1 MNFKVKLN
9 TINDAGLFV
18 ATCGEYTDTDIDY
31 VYSRYTI
38 DAKSIMGILSTSLN
52 KECVVNFL
60 SDDEDLCNK
69 FKEDIKLWIV
79 EE

>member
-1 MNFKVKLN
+1 MNDHKIKICLKTVN
-9 TINDAGLFV
+9 NASLFV
-18 ATCGEYTDTDIDY
+18 AKCGEYKDVDIDY

-60 SDDEDLCNK
+60 SDDE
-69 FKEDIKLWIV
+69 KLSAFYRG
-79 EE
+79 EGSD